1 MKIINWIFKIIA
13 FIYCIGIIMI
23 QAMGLLI
30 LYSYEISNGKMDLFT
45 YVPLNI
51 VLLIFDLYFLF
62 KNTVDIHKKNF
73 LIFTL
78 GIITILNPYVY
89 TNYINKGSFNNQQI
103 FIGTVLPVL
112 LIYLSS
118 IINYSL
124 YKKSNNK

>member
-1 MKIINWIFKIIA
+1 MKIINCIFKIIA
-13 FIYCIGIIMI
+13 FVYCVGIIMI

-45 YVPLNI
+45 YAPLNI
-51 VLLIFDLYFLF
+51 VLLIFALYFLF
-62 KNTVDIHKKNF
+62 KNTVDIHKKIF
-73 LIFTL
+73 KIFTL
-78 GIITILNPYVY
+78 GIITILNPYIY